1 MRLLDYIRT
10 NNKKLGKGL
19 LPRKLFALCVL
30 LLLPF
35 ANTLSATH
43 FELYGTV
50 GAGGSFTE
58 STLITIDQNTGAL
71 KDTIGPVGYLING
84 LAFDPT
90 TGNLYASTAN
100 NDPNFR
106 GLISI
111 DTLTGIGTPIGS
123 GWGLPLGD
131 AIVCITCNAA
141 GQLYGW
147 IEPSPSSQDDLVII
161 DKTAGTFSQF
171 PNAGLSTWTL
181 GLDFDSS
188 GTLWL
193 FNGTQSMYTINL
205 TTGAPTL
212 MGTFTPQFVHHG
224 KFNPDTW
231 NYWGIDESYGINPR
245 NIAIIDVPSGAQLGS
260 LPTVNDLHTL
270 AFVSNKSKA
279 LLLLQALGKKRLIYQ
294 KGLYP

>member
-1 MRLLDYIRT
+1 M
-10 NNKKLGKGL
+10 GKGL

-90 TGNLYASTAN
+90 TGNLYATTST
-100 NDPNFR
+100 NDPNFQ
-106 GLISI
+106 GLLTI
-111 DTLTGIGTPIGS
+111 DTLTGAGTPIGS
-123 GWGLPLGD
+123 GGWTQPN
-131 AIVCITCNAA
+131 VCLACNAA
-141 GQLYGW
+141 GQLYAW
-147 IEPSPSSQDDLVII
+147 IEFSPPTHDDLVII
-161 DKTAGTFSQF
+161 DKTTGTFSQF
-171 PNAGLSTWTL
+171 PDAGISTLTQ

-193 FNGTQSMYTINL
+193 FNANQNMYTINL